1 MKAMISGFLV
11 VFGLTLGLMVLWATT
26 TPGSIEAPSVVGGW
40 IPMWGAHCCDGTSTS
55 TCGAGGCA
63 GGGITI
69 CDTTSYWTSE
79 TCGPTGGV
87 QCSATGSWNLYCND
101 MHDAICT

>member
-40 IPMWGAHCCDGTSTS
+40 IPMWSAHCCDGTSTS
-55 TCGAGGCA
+55 TCAAGGCA

-69 CDTTSYWTSE
+69 CDMTSYWTPE
-79 TCGPTGGV
+79 
-87 QCSATGSWNLYCND
+87 QCSATGPIQCSATGAWNLYCNG
-101 MHDAICT
+101 MHDAQCT